1 MKGFKRDNQLFS
13 LCGLNCGLCSMHIG
27 GHCGGCGKGNQSCR
41 IAKCSLEHGNV
52 EYCFDCPDFPCDKYD
67 GIDDSDSFI
76 THKNQKADLEKAR
89 LIGIANYNKEQ
100 QEKIEILNMLL
111 TQYNDGRRKTFF
123 CVAVNLLNIADI
135 KAILN
140 QINEN
145 SELES
150 LEMKEKSAYVAMLFQ
165 NLADN
170 QGISL
175 KLRKK

>member
-13 LCGLNCGLCSMHIG
+13 LCGMNCGLCPMHIG
-27 GHCGGCGKGNQSCR
+27 GHCGGCGEGNQSCR

-100 QEKIEILNMLL
+100 QEKIEILRNH
-111 TQYNDGRRKTFF
+111 
-123 CVAVNLLNIADI
+123 
-135 KAILN
+135 
-140 QINEN
+140 
-145 SELES
+145 
-150 LEMKEKSAYVAMLFQ
+150 
-165 NLADN
+165 
-170 QGISL
+170 
-175 KLRKK
+175 

>member
-1 MKGFKRDNQLFS
+1 
-13 LCGLNCGLCSMHIG
+13 MHIG

-52 EYCFDCPDFPCDKYD
+52 EYCFACPDFPCDKYD
-67 GIDDSDSFI
+67 SIDDSDSFI

-111 TQYNDGRRKTFF
+111 DQYNDGRRKTFF
-123 CVAVNLLNIADI
+123 CVAVNLLDIADI
-135 KAILN
+135 KAILD
-140 QINEN
+140 QIKEN
-145 SELES
+145 PELDS
-150 LEMKEKSAYVAMLFQ
+150 FGIKEKSAYVVKLFQ

-170 QGISL
+170 HGISL